1 MEQFLGID
9 LGTQGVK
16 VAGWDEEGN
25 FLGSTSRE
33 YPIITPQTGFAEQ
46 NPETWWEKTKRSN
59 KRISKLYSSSK
70 CQSHWFFWSDAWNSN
85 HR

>member
-16 VAGWDEEGN
+16 VIGWDEEGN

-33 YPIITPQTGFAEQ
+33 YPILTPQIGFAEQ
-46 NPETWWEKTKRSN
+46 NPEIWWEKTKEAI
-59 KRISKLYSSSK
+59 KELVELGFLKLMLK
-70 CQSHWFFWSDAWNSN
+70 PLVFLARWNSN
-85 HR
+85 NR